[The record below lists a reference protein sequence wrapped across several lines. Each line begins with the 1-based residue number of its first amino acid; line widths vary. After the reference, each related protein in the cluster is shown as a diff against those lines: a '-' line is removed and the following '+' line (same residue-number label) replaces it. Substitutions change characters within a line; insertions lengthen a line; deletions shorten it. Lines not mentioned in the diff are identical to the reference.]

1 MHIFFSTDM
10 DVYTSISLI
19 FVDKKRYWCVNR
31 NLNLNS
37 AAIFEASTVLKKS
50 I

>member
-1 MHIFFSTDM
+1 MHVFFRTDM

-31 NLNLNS
+31 TLKLKS
-37 AAIFEASTVLKKS
+37 AAMFEAPTVLKKS

>member
-1 MHIFFSTDM
+1 MHIFFSIDM
-10 DVYTSISLI
+10 EVYTSISLV
-19 FVDKKRYWCVNR
+19 FVDKKRYLCVNK
-31 NLNLNS
+31 NLKLKS